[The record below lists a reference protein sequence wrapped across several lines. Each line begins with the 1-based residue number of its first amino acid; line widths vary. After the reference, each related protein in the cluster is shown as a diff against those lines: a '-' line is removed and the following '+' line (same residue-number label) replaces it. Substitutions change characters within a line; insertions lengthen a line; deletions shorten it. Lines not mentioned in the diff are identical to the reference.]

1 MHVPHTRYPV
11 ILGFY
16 VQIKIRRVQFD
27 SWLRSSKELS
37 RTTLHALDCASSF
50 LAATKQQSDEDAIS
64 CEMYNVRHLALV
76 RRIKL
81 PFTGPDGVCKSY
93 W

>member
-1 MHVPHTRYPV
+1 M
-11 ILGFY
+11 
-16 VQIKIRRVQFD
+16 
-27 SWLRSSKELS
+27 
-37 RTTLHALDCASSF
+37 LHALDYASSF

-93 W
+93 